1 VLLASPERGRC
12 RSRHVRAVERCLR
25 SAAMSTAPTP
35 PKPADEPEDPATKE
49 PGEGSTKKKSKA
61 SWFTFRRTMVV
72 GGALSIG
79 WGAGV
84 LVGRWLGWWD
94 EGASGTF
101 GDSFAPL
108 LGLLTVAA
116 LAAALDSVRMQREE
130 LQLQRREL
138 ELTREEMK
146 AQRLATEAQA
156 AEVKRAN
163 ELQARAQLLAAVGLL
178 HEVEK
183 EAVEAGRDAH
193 WAMEARGKLAR
204 EDDPHAFL
212 EVDDAPRGRALLKA
226 RRRRVLAIV
235 RELEELQPK

>member
-1 VLLASPERGRC
+1 
-12 RSRHVRAVERCLR
+12 
-25 SAAMSTAPTP
+25 MTTAPTP
-35 PKPADEPEDPATKE
+35 PKPTEEHEDPPPVT
-49 PGEGSTKKKSKA
+49 PGEDSTKKKAKA

-72 GGALSIG
+72 GGVLSAA
-79 WGAGV
+79 WGAVV
-84 LVGRWLGWWD
+84 LAGRKWGGWTA
-94 EGASGTF
+94 EQSGTF

-163 ELQARAQLLAAVGLL
+163 ELQARAQLLAAIGLL
-178 HEVEK
+178 HEVER
-183 EAVEAGRDAH
+183 EATLPNDQRTQS
-193 WAMEARGKLAR
+193 AMEARGKLAR
-204 EDDPHAFL
+204 EDDPDEFFMGTDS
-212 EVDDAPRGRALLKA
+212 VQGRALLQQ

-235 RELEELQPK
+235 RELEALQPK